1 MKRLLSLL
9 ILSAALAGGCH
20 RKRDSGAAAPPSGWF
35 VPDVPGTRTIVARG
49 GRGTNGAGGAGGP
62 VTANNINGAD
72 VFILRNG
79 TINTAFSMPTAI
91 PRLGTNPRR
100 ITVDTTIT
108 VGTGLTAGSRT
119 ILGDDGLT
127 PATGL
132 WVAPGVTLSLGPNH
146 DTDNADLDANQ
157 ATGTLEDCQLDVA
170 DGFIVEGTVKLL
182 LRDLSPDTANFY
194 IICTHLLTTATST
207 IDTRG
212 NPSDL
217 GGPGYNAG
225 FLWLDCWG
233 TIRAHG
239 ALLSGGGE
247 GDTDGGDGGLL
258 RLRSLLWDIY
268 HSGTIDSRGGTANNG
283 IGGNGGHVDLWF
295 SYQPGSFTG
304 GGLFNNG
311 TIWSGGGNG
320 TLGGGNGGHVDTFAA
335 GNSDGPLVQDGDI
348 DSSGGRGLVNGSGGN
363 AGFIILVGWGGPI
376 RAVGQMT
383 ARGGHGA
390 GAAGNGGNGAEIN
403 VSTNSSANQPGA
415 TGNYISVGA
424 DSSGGDGAVGGNAG
438 PIFFWNNTNH
448 GGPITI
454 PDSSP
459 TYLVGIL
466 SVDSTGGNG
475 TVSGGNGGAVSFNLQ
490 PALDPGGQPHYGSLR
505 SEPSLL
511 TRGGNATAGTGG
523 VGGAV
528 FFGDLGTTA
537 QQTTPDFDRT
547 TTNTGGVISRGG
559 NGTTTGGA
567 GGAVT
572 VFSRYNARNE
582 GSVDASGGLSGS
594 GAAGAGGAVSVS
606 SEGTTV
612 NLANLTSDGGTSTAN
627 AGANGGTIKVDG
639 RYATH
644 AGVIVARGGHSIGV
658 PGGNG
663 GAVHISSYDGQVLS
677 VVSGSASVPFG
688 TGTPNGTA
696 GTVFV
701 DGVVIAQSNATVNF

>member
-1 MKRLLSLL
+1 MKRLITL
-9 ILSAALAGGCH
+9 ILLSASLAGGCH
-20 RKRDSGAAAPPSGWF
+20 RKRDRSAAPSPGWF
-35 VPDVPGTRTIVARG
+35 IPDAPGTRTIVARG
-49 GRGTNGAGGAGGP
+49 GRGTNGAGGTGGG

-72 VFILRNG
+72 VYILRNG
-79 TINTAFSMPTAI
+79 TINTAFSMPATL
-91 PRLGTNPRR
+91 PRLGSNPRT
-100 ITVDTTIT
+100 ITADTTIT

-127 PATGL
+127 AATGL

-146 DTDNADLDANQ
+146 DTDNADLDGNT
-157 ATGTLEDCQLDVA
+157 ATGTLEDVQLDVT
-170 DGFIVEGTVKLL
+170 DGVIIEGTVRALL
-182 LRDLSPDTANFY
+182 KDFSANTANFF
-194 IICTHLLTTATST
+194 IECGNFAALENSV

-212 NPSDL
+212 SVSDL
-217 GGPGYNAG
+217 GGPGYDGG
-225 FLWLDCWG
+225 FLWIDCFG

-239 ALLSGGGE
+239 ELLSGGGE
-247 GDTDGGDGGLL
+247 GDTDGGDAGFV
-258 RLRSLLWDIY
+258 RLQSFFWDIY
-268 HSGTIDSRGGTANNG
+268 HTGTLDSGGGFANNG
-283 IGGNGGHVDLWF
+283 VGGNGGAVTLWF
-295 SYQPGSFTG
+295 SSAAGSFTG
-304 GGLFNNG
+304 GGLFNTG
-311 TIWSGGGNG
+311 TIRTGGANG
-320 TLGGGNGGHVDTFAA
+320 TLGGGNAGGVDTFGA
-335 GNSDGPLVQDGDI
+335 GNSDGPLVQNGDI
-348 DSSGGRGLVNGSGGN
+348 DASGGRALVNGTGGN
-363 AGFIILVGWGGPI
+363 GANIILVGWGAPI

-390 GAAGNGGNGAEIN
+390 GAGNGGNGAQIN

-448 GGPITI
+448 GGAITI

-466 SVDSTGGNG
+466 SMDTTGGNG
-475 TVSGGNGGAVSFNLQ
+475 TTSGGNGGAVSLNLQ
-490 PALDPGGQPHYGSLR
+490 PAIDPGGQPFYGSLT
-505 SEPSLL
+505 SEPSILS
-511 TRGGNATAGTGG
+511 RGGNATAGAGG

-528 FFGDLGTTA
+528 FFGDLGTTP
-537 QQTTPDFDRT
+537 QQTTPDYNRT
-547 TTNTGGVISRGG
+547 TTNTGGVITRGG

-582 GSVDASGGLSGS
+582 GAIDASGGLSGS
-594 GAAGAGGAVSVS
+594 GTAGAGGAISVS
-606 SEGTTV
+606 SENVTV

-644 AGVIVARGGHSIGV
+644 AGIVVARGGHSVGV
-658 PGGNG
+658 AGANG
-663 GAVHISSYDGQVLS
+663 GTVHISSYDGQVLS

-701 DGVVIAQSNATVNF
+701 DGVVIAQSNGTVNF